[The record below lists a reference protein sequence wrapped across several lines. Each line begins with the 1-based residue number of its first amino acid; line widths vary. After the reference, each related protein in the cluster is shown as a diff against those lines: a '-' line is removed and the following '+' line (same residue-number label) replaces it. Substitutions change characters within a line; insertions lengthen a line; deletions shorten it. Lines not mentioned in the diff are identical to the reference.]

1 MPLPT
6 TRPPTSGDPLHRMAA
21 YTHATDALTAAWA
34 DVLVLLRR
42 QPGAAV
48 ASQLYRAVGSVGANL
63 AEGYSRSSGRDR
75 VRFFEYALGSA
86 RESSHWYRAASP
98 LLAPERVQSQ
108 MDRLTQITRIL
119 LTVIPRE
126 RNRTIRSRNE
136 EVRSS

>member
-1 MPLPT
+1 
-6 TRPPTSGDPLHRMAA
+6 MAA

-98 LLAPERVQSQ
+98 LLAAERVQSQ
-108 MDRLTQITRIL
+108 MDRFTQITRIL

-126 RNRTIRSRNE
+126 RNRTIRSRSE
-136 EVRSS
+136 EARSS